1 MGLKFVIPSGG
12 LSGSIDQLLNLDLIT
27 KSATKTISQSRYDKF
42 CNEYIFQALKT
53 GDNFGLAFCKKFKIV
68 DYILLRTPNIND
80 AKRYIATT
88 QYVRPKVIK

>member
-1 MGLKFVIPSGG
+1 MGLKFIIPQTG
-12 LSGSIDQLLNLDLIT
+12 LAGTVGQLMSLDHIA
-27 KSATKTISQSRYDKF
+27 KSATKTISQARYDKF
-42 CNEYIFQALKT
+42 CNEFIFQTLRT
-53 GDNFGLAFCKKFKIV
+53 GDQFGLAFCKKFKIV